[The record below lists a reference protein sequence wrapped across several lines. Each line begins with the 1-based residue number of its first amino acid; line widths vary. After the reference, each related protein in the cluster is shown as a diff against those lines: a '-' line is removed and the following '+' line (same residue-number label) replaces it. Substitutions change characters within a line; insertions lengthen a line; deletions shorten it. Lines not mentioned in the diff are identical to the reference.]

1 MPASFTAC
9 KSSSVQILG
18 APFYLPDWTLPI
30 CESSNKANIFKIYS
44 VGFFL
49 FGWLVFNKDDDDVF
63 WLLILTGCP
72 TLKVLQKLHLKIVG
86 IECVN
91 TTFKSIS
98 NVSPK
103 NGLVCTYNGCDRWWV
118 VRAVEARRGQEKV
131 SDLTSLRGA
140 STETS
145 ILRTRFKYKNEPIS
159 TKGNNK
165 TSQWRKIN

>member
-1 MPASFTAC
+1 M
-9 KSSSVQILG
+9 
-18 APFYLPDWTLPI
+18 
-30 CESSNKANIFKIYS
+30 IFKIYS

-131 SDLTSLRGA
+131 SNLTSLRGA

-165 TSQWRKIN
+165 TSQWRKINQPIKPDFLKKCFLIEQQTTI